1 MWAARNNDKKRIN
14 KIYRYILYLSN
25 YWCIT
30 LILFYTDG
38 KLKSQMISIWLVG
51 DKGKKWWRRMR
62 ETCWRRLDHI
72 SIWTWGCLVHWVH
85 LQGPRAQRGDKDGA
99 GTAGKSSGKEEWFRR
114 SISSESFHVVYRHF
128 WWEPT
133 PCSMW
138 DLSFPT
144 RAQTCVSYCGN
155 LGSLNHQ
162 TAREVPTCKLFND
175 DHSDQYEVIHNYC
188 YNLHFS
194 NN

>member
-14 KIYRYILYLSN
+14 KIYRYTLYLSN

-72 SIWTWGCLVHWVH
+72 SRWTWGCLVHWVH

-99 GTAGKSSGKEEWFRR
+99 GTAGKSSGNVPLTLKPPDASGKSENPSTRTPAPCAE
-114 SISSESFHVVYRHF
+114 SSA
-128 WWEPT
+128 
-133 PCSMW
+133 
-138 DLSFPT
+138 LSEAWT
-144 RAQTCVSYCGN
+144 KR
-155 LGSLNHQ
+155 
-162 TAREVPTCKLFND
+162 
-175 DHSDQYEVIHNYC
+175 
-188 YNLHFS
+188 
-194 NN
+194 